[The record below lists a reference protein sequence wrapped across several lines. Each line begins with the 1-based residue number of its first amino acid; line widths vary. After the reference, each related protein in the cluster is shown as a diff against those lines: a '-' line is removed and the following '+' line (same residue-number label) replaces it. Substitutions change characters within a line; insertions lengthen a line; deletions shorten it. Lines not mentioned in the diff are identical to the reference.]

1 LDFALTASL
10 KLSVS
15 DEKRDNPSNVPPE
28 IFNVSFKELLLC
40 GTELTGSLM
49 DAGANDDLLSGK
61 NGVTFLPISGL
72 GKRPLSLVPHLVC
85 KPTHL
90 LRDLADFGYT
100 KVQRLEKPGEFRYLG
115 DVLDVFPFRS
125 QKAFRLEFWGNEIEA
140 IKELDL
146 APPSFEQRIEEKLR
160 RSFLEKI
167 MPGDYVVHADHG
179 IGRFVRKQSI
189 EGNMYLV
196 LAYARGDTLF
206 VPEKTDKLT
215 PYIGFGNPRVHGL
228 NTLSWASTKRKVNE
242 AAFKLAREL
251 LELYAKR
258 ELAARPPFTF
268 DDKEISDAFAKSAGF
283 VLTPDQKTAVADI
296 LRDLSSRKPMD
307 RLICGDVGFGKT
319 EVALQ
324 AALHMIGAGKQVVLL
339 TPTTILADQHFHYI
353 AKRFEPFGMSSS
365 LVSRAQ
371 AESNYNA
378 DLIVGTH
385 KILFRLDKIPRLGM
399 VIIDEEQKFG
409 VRQKEKFKELR
420 ASIDMLSLSATPIPR
435 TFQLALAGLRDISHI
450 ITPLPGKEPIETFIF
465 PFDEEKIKEAIE
477 EELRRGGQVY
487 YLVPRIRDIARVEEM
502 FRKLFGD
509 AFSFDV
515 AHGRL
520 PEAQLLRTVHRFRQ
534 KAFSLLVATT
544 IIENGLDLENV
555 NTLVVQD
562 AQKLGLAQAHQIR
575 GRVGRRFASAKAYFF
590 YNKRSITPEGKKRLR
605 TLRQFQGLGE
615 NYEIAIKDLEIR
627 GAGSIL
633 GKEQSG
639 NIQAVGLQLYSEMLK
654 EAVKTLS
661 KHAKLEV

>member
-1 LDFALTASL
+1 MDAGTKDALLT
-10 KLSVS
+10 S
-15 DEKRDNPSNVPPE
+15 DEKV
-28 IFNVSFKELLLC
+28 
-40 GTELTGSLM
+40 TSLY
-49 DAGANDDLLSGK
+49 
-61 NGVTFLPISGL
+61 ISGL
-72 GKRPLSLVPHLVC
+72 GKRPLTIVPRQVY
-85 KPTHL
+85 KPSHL

-100 KVQRLEKPGEFRYLG
+100 KVQRLEKSGEFRYLG
-115 DVLDVFPFRS
+115 DVLDIFPFGS
-125 QKAFRLEFWGNEIEA
+125 QKAFRLEFWGNEIEE

-146 APPSFEQRIEEKLR
+146 APFASPEERLLPLEQSPANGISPELRFARTLPSQHSRFARIEEKLR

-167 MPGDYVVHADHG
+167 ARGDYVVHADHG

-189 EGNMYLV
+189 GGEAYIV

-206 VPEKTDKLT
+206 VPEKTNKLT
-215 PYIGFGNPRVHGL
+215 PYIGFGKPHVNGL
-228 NTLSWASTKRKVNE
+228 NTLSWVSTKRRVHE

-258 ELAARPPFTF
+258 SLSLRAPFFFADRELN
-268 DDKEISDAFAKSAGF
+268 EMFAKSSGF
-283 VLTPDQKTAVADI
+283 ALTPDQRAAVEDI
-296 LRDLSSRKPMD
+296 LGDLALPRPMD
-307 RLICGDVGFGKT
+307 RLICGDAGFGKT

-324 AALHMIGAGKQVVLL
+324 SALHVISAGKQVVLL

-353 AKRFEPFGMSSS
+353 VKRLKPFGMNTC

-371 AESNYNA
+371 KETTEGSYGA
-378 DLIVGTH
+378 DFIVGTH
-385 KILFRLDKIPRLGM
+385 KILFHLEQVPRLGM
-399 VIIDEEQKFG
+399 VIVDEEQKFG
-409 VRQKEKFKELR
+409 VRQKERFKALR
-420 ASIDMLSLSATPIPR
+420 TNIDILSLSATPIPR
-435 TFQLALAGLRDISHI
+435 TFQLALSGLRDISHI
-450 ITPLPGKEPIETFIF
+450 VTPLPGKEPIETFIF
-465 PFDEEKIKEAIE
+465 PFDEVRVKEAIE
-477 EELRRGGQVY
+477 SELKRSGQIY
-487 YLVPRIRDIARVEEM
+487 YLVPRIRDIGRVEEM
-502 FRKLFGD
+502 LKRF
-509 AFSFDV
+509 FSDDLTFDV

-520 PEAQLLRTVHRFRQ
+520 GEEQLLNTVHRFRQ
-534 KAFSLLVATT
+534 RAFPLLIATT

-555 NTLVVQD
+555 NTLIVQD

-590 YNKRSITPEGKKRLR
+590 YNKRVITAEGKKRLR

-615 NYEIAIKDLEIR
+615 NYEIALKDLEIR

-661 KHAKLEV
+661 KEAAIPYEDER